1 MELRRSFILLTMKR
15 PKLLYTPGLISL
27 LVVPVLFY
35 FLQPPIKK
43 QTVISIL
50 VPKEDHQSSYGLGF
64 SRVSVTAALK
74 SKKINTVYF
83 DGDHKLNARK
93 LEFVAKEAL
102 KLKFYHDTTQVIKVR
117 LSAETTYNEFVQ
129 LVNIMHKDSHKR
141 YALLDDDFY
150 IFGEEPPEL
159 ELPPIPYQCLLCNDV
174 IHTLKIQPAT
184 TWQDKLWEH
193 LNHVNSFIRNNALL
207 LSAFVILII
216 VPVILK
222 RKTRQ
227 LRKSL

>member
-35 FLQPPIKK
+35 VLQPSIKP
-43 QTVISIL
+43 QTVIKFF
-50 VPKEDHQSSYGLGF
+50 VPADYQSNY
-64 SRVSVTAALK
+64 SRYSVTASLK
-74 SKKINTVYF
+74 GKKINTVYL
-83 DGDHKLNARK
+83 DERHALNARK
-93 LEFVAKEAL
+93 LEFIAGEAL

-117 LSAETTYNEFVQ
+117 FSDETTYGEFVQ
-129 LVNIMHKDSHKR
+129 LVNVMYKDNHKR
-141 YALLDDDFY
+141 YAWLDDDFY
-150 IFGEEPPEL
+150 ILGEEPPEP

-174 IHTLKIQPAT
+174 IHTLQIQPVT

-193 LNHVNSFIRNNALL
+193 LNHVSSFIRNNALL

-216 VPVILK
+216 VPIILK
-222 RKTRQ
+222 RKTCQ
-227 LRKSL
+227 ERKSH